1 MDSYQSVKEEI
12 KRAVDIVELIGQFVQ
27 LRKAGQSYLGLCP
40 FHSEK
45 TPSFTVSP
53 AKQMFHC
60 FGCKKG
66 GDLFAFWMSYHQ
78 ASFPEAVRDLA
89 EKYHIALPDTYQPGI
104 ADKKH
109 STIKEAVLLVNGV
122 AADFYHETLLKSDKG
137 VLGRKY
143 FERRSVP
150 GDVVSEF
157 LLGYAADEW
166 EGLTGLLRKK
176 KADLEKAAQAG
187 LIIPRKNGT
196 YYDRFRGRVIF
207 PIFNLRK
214 QIVGFGGRVLDDS
227 LPKYL
232 NTPETPAFQKGE
244 VLYGLHATYPHI
256 RESGCGVIVE
266 GYMDF
271 LALASHGF
279 HQAVA
284 TLGTALTRNHIRS
297 LKGYAREAVV
307 VFDADA
313 AGRAAALRSLPIFL
327 DEGMAARVMVLP
339 QKEDPDSFV
348 NKHGLD
354 AFRDLM
360 DRSVPVFD
368 FYMDQKLAEGGPQ
381 VEGRVSALNEVVPFL
396 AELRNDAQRFLYS
409 KHLSERLGIS
419 EAVVL
424 AEVRKRMADPTW
436 RGDRQDLKEKLGR
449 SRGPKMDNRYLLD
462 LLVHHPHTVDRL
474 SRNGCRALLSDP
486 HAEEIFDLMAQSCQR
501 GGGGPAS
508 PSEVL
513 EKLRGEAAKGLFRE
527 VMVSTPIFDAEMVEK
542 VLCDFEEKVEKLEIA
557 STHQQARAKGDF
569 VGLNRILD
577 LKKKRET
584 QESKEGK
591 GLGRE
596 HHGK

>member
-1 MDSYQSVKEEI
+1 
-12 KRAVDIVELIGQFVQ
+12 
-27 LRKAGQSYLGLCP
+27 
-40 FHSEK
+40 
-45 TPSFTVSP
+45 
-53 AKQMFHC
+53 MFHC

-89 EKYHIALPDTYQPGI
+89 EKYHITLPDTFQPGI

-122 AADFYHETLLKSDKG
+122 AADFYHDVLLKSGKG
-137 VLGRKY
+137 VSGRKY

-150 GDVVSEF
+150 DHVVSEF

-166 EGLTGLLRKK
+166 EGLTGLLRKQ

-244 VLYGLHATYPHI
+244 VLYGLHAAYPHI
-256 RESGCGVIVE
+256 RESGRGVIVE
-266 GYMDF
+266 GYMDL

-279 HQAVA
+279 RQAVA
-284 TLGTALTRNHIRS
+284 TLGTALTRNHVRS

-360 DRSVPVFD
+360 DRSVPMFD
-368 FYMDQKLAEGGPQ
+368 FYMDQKLAEGGTQ
-381 VEGRVSALNEVVPFL
+381 VEDRVSALNEVVPFL

-409 KHLSERLGIS
+409 KRLSERLGIS

-436 RGDRQDLKEKLGR
+436 RGNRQDLKEKLGR

-462 LLVHHPHTVDRL
+462 LLVHHPHTIDRL

-486 HAEEIFDLMAQSCQR
+486 DAEEIFDLMAESCQR
-501 GGGGPAS
+501 GGGPAS

-513 EKLRGEAAKGLFRE
+513 EKLSGEAAKGLFRE
-527 VMVSTPIFDAEMVEK
+527 VMVSTPIFSAEMVEK
-542 VLCDFEEKVEKLEIA
+542 VLCDFEEKVEKLEIT

-569 VGLNRILD
+569 VSLNRILD

-584 QESKEGK
+584 QESKEVK

-596 HHGK
+596 HNGK

>member
-27 LRKAGQSYLGLCP
+27 LKKAGQSHMGLCP

-45 TPSFTVSP
+45 APSFTVSQ

-78 ASFPEAVRDLA
+78 VSFPEAVRDLA
-89 EKYHIALPDTYQPGI
+89 EKYHFTLPETFQPGNV
-104 ADKKH
+104 DK
-109 STIKEAVLLVNGV
+109 SSFSLKEAVLAVNAT
-122 AADFYHETLLKSDKG
+122 AAQFYHETLLKSGRG
-137 VLGRKY
+137 VPGRKY
-143 FERRSVP
+143 LERRSIPDHVA
-150 GDVVSEF
+150 GEF

-166 EGLTGLLRKK
+166 EGLTGLLKKK

-187 LIIPRKNGT
+187 LIIPRKNET

-232 NTPETPAFQKGE
+232 NTPETPTFQKGE
-244 VLYGLHATYPHI
+244 VLYGLQTAYPQI
-256 RESGCGVIVE
+256 RESGRAVIVE

-279 HQAVA
+279 RQAVA
-284 TLGTALTRNHIRS
+284 TLGTALTKNHIRT

-313 AGRAAALRSLPIFL
+313 AGRAAALRSLSIFL
-327 DEGMAARVMVLP
+327 DEGMAARVVVLP
-339 QKEDPDSFV
+339 QNEDPDSFV

-354 AFRDLM
+354 AFRDLL
-360 DRSVPVFD
+360 DRAVPVFD
-368 FYMDQKLAEGGPQ
+368 FYMDQKVFESGNH
-381 VEGRVSALNEVVPFL
+381 VEGRVNALNEVIPFL
-396 AELRNDAQRFLYS
+396 TGLGNDAQRSLYS
-409 KHLSERLGIS
+409 KRLSERLGIP

-424 AEVRKRMADPTW
+424 SELKKRINNP
-436 RGDRQDLKEKLGR
+436 DRRDTRDDVCEKLSHPKLR
-449 SRGPKMDNRYLLD
+449 KMDNLKLLN
-462 LLVHHPHTVDRL
+462 LIIHHPQTIGRL
-474 SRNGCRALLSDP
+474 GGSDFRMLISDP
-486 HAEEIFDLMAQSCQR
+486 VMTEVFDCVVDSHQKT
-501 GGGGPAS
+501 GEVNT
-508 PSEVL
+508 SEVM
-513 EKLRGEAAKGLFRE
+513 EKLSGEPAKEILRE
-527 VMVSTPIFDAEMVEK
+527 IILSHPICSADTLESTVKEYENDVRERKLSASFKDAK
-542 VLCDFEEKVEKLEIA
+542 
-557 STHQQARAKGDF
+557 AKGD
-569 VGLNRILD
+569 LEAQNRILYM
-577 LKKKRET
+577 KKQHNDEAI
-584 QESKEGK
+584 KEIS

-596 HHGK
+596 HDGK